1 MSKLAKRS
9 KLKLWLISV
18 VIISGSALGITWAVQ
33 TTSDAVVAGLEI
45 QVADDSIRKPI
56 ENVAAIEIG
65 ERISDLNLTA
75 AAARITSLPQVRT
88 ASVTRRWPDR
98 IVISVDLR
106 QPIGWLQFQDEIWYL
121 DETGEK
127 YQPQVT
133 KPRTGL
139 PEFDA
144 GSDKLLLAATTAFF
158 DLPKKLT
165 NKVARVTA
173 ATSSNIRFILT
184 SDITIIWGSAER
196 GERKSEVLTVLLQRK
211 AKTYDVSAPDLP
223 TIRLN

>member
-18 VIISGSALGITWAVQ
+18 VIISGTAFGITWAVQ
-33 TTSDAVVAGLEI
+33 TTSDAVVASLEI

-121 DETGEK
+121 DETGER

-165 NKVARVTA
+165 DKVARVTA

>member
-1 MSKLAKRS
+1 MSKLTKQS

-18 VIISGSALGITWAVQ
+18 LIISGTALVITWVVQ
-33 TTSDAVVAGLEI
+33 TTSDAVVASLEI

-75 AAARITSLPQVRT
+75 AAARVSTLPQVRS

-106 QPIGWLQFQDEIWYL
+106 QPIGWLEFQDEIWYL

-127 YQPQVT
+127 YQPRVS
-133 KPRTGL
+133 KPRADL
-139 PEFDA
+139 PQFVA
-144 GSDKLLLAATTAFF
+144 GSDKLLLAATSAFF
-158 DLPKKLT
+158 DLPRKLED
-165 NKVARVTA
+165 KVVRVTA

-184 SDITIIWGSAER
+184 SDVTVIWGSAER

>member
-9 KLKLWLISV
+9 KLRLWLISV
-18 VIISGSALGITWAVQ
+18 IIISGTALGVTWAVQ
-33 TTSDAVVAGLEI
+33 TTSDAVVASLEI

-65 ERISDLNLTA
+65 ERISELNLTA
-75 AAARITSLPQVRT
+75 AAARISSLPQVRT

-106 QPIGWLQFQDEIWYL
+106 QPIGWLRFQDEIWYL

-127 YQPQVT
+127 YQPQVA

-139 PEFDA
+139 PEFVS

-158 DLPKKLT
+158 DLPKKLAG
-165 NKVARVTA
+165 KVDRVTA

-184 SDITIIWGSAER
+184 SDVTIIWGSAER
-196 GERKSEVLTVLLQRK
+196 GERKSEVLQVLLQRK

>member
-18 VIISGSALGITWAVQ
+18 VIISGTAFGITWAVQ
-33 TTSDAVVAGLEI
+33 TTSDAVVASLEI

-133 KPRTGL
+133 EPRTGL

-165 NKVARVTA
+165 DKVARVTA